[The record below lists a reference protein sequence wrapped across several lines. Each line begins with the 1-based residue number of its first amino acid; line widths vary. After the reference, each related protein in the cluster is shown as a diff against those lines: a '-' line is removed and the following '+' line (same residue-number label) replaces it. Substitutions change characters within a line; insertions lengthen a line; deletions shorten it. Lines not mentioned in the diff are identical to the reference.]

1 MYDPSFTPTPQ
12 PVSWYLTLFYLLTV
26 LSSKIHYNTRYFQI
40 EDKNEELKHIA
51 ESYLC
56 SGGLVP
62 PAERHN
68 SFVLEM
74 FDNAENRYD
83 TLHAYL
89 DTLQPEPAWKRKHQ
103 PVVVNLELKVLA
115 VYVYH
120 LRLEDELEGV
130 FNAVLEGHA
139 LPAKEAVSAEMRNVW
154 RCVVRLREM
163 LRSKKQEFAS
173 IQTMS
178 VNRANTNTIHFVRR
192 SSTTPDSELQ
202 TKMREYSLR
211 IRNSM
216 SLTMSP
222 GSTVVDSG
230 MRRLMTFE
238 GDQGYVSPANLEEV
252 QQHVEPEYVQPAETY
267 EDFLDEFMRK
277 MELLMELDH
286 PLDLETTDGPE
297 ALQNLLQ
304 SASNASLNGTS
315 NASLNGTSNASL
327 NSTAYSTSNASL
339 NGASSE
345 MPKAGEAKKT
355 GEEKGAIP
363 ASVGELIRASITKYL
378 SLYFPASVNDVR
390 YTLEARTENATTLA
404 HTVDDAVVMLKTI
417 EDFPQA
423 ARLFLLG
430 LVHALVNWK
439 SSRAEDSYRRDYFH
453 HTEGCSHTAYTAL
466 KTSWARFGEYLKS
479 LYSKCVINLNWRL
492 GVACLYVLSSMSSA
506 KQPYYS
512 AALQLPRFFAS
523 TITNLSK
530 WYGALTGHFDELLIT
545 PGPFWDK
552 LGEKT
557 IALNSPFFRSVLED
571 FQNRGNYVSS
581 KSNVQG
587 IFPLSLLMLTNT
599 ARLSFVLLL
608 MDQVVDHRVK
618 SQHSAAQNADS
629 LYFWT
634 LGDVTNLFVRQSSQY
649 RAVTRALYAEF
660 FGFLAHEQ
668 EVMTQLTELWHP
680 FAHSLYSQVNVSI
693 NPNACVQVSEE
704 KINKQGSIENDMAVS
719 AGEALLASYLGL
731 VVFVAKTGY
740 SSCLPLADSMPML
753 WRMMYFS
760 PRMQRLTLMLFEI
773 ILASTNLFPILSPHE
788 FVHPLTAPNALLT
801 EPPADDVAARR
812 RFFLVQL
819 LHIASHSDTC
829 VAAIIGERAS
839 CALCCPYDVI
849 FYNWLFD
856 ETLTPAQKTQLLA
869 DFHDDSN
876 HITRCKMHIRA
887 DGHGASYSAM
897 ITAEEAVYTLR
908 AMMKNETWRK
918 EMCDVFVKII
928 LQAEA
933 ALGEEE
939 SGKWAEASASAKS
952 PDSHAYEE
960 RLHQRLPWLVM
971 VTSVLKVMGGLTPR
985 LYTGCRIRMQDS
997 LMESSMESNGLIR
1010 TAWCNSGSGYVINC
1024 DRGMS
1029 EAEVLLDRIDTPMKM
1044 SIYGFDVVD
1053 RLLPPAFGRDFYVA
1067 VIDPLQ
1073 RILLRLPL
1081 AKELMAM
1088 PARSMPF
1095 FNTAA
1100 LSLQPHLL
1108 QNVTLL
1114 LHTVRALHFTILN
1127 IPDLVTS
1134 LQQNLVVALFRLA
1147 VKPVPVNVTFPSST
1161 IRQYVNWFVEYLINT
1176 YPGSPRFLPMEL
1188 QLDSFGEELERQSS
1202 TGLGK
1207 DEVKDNWN
1215 DEKPKVLHDEKR
1227 MKVAKQIAAI
1237 TGYDEDVCYKI
1248 CRSYQDNMDA
1258 AINYMMESKKSFIH
1272 SLADDSSHITPMGSQ
1287 IDDNSVLIDLETS
1300 IRKPL
1305 LTSSDS
1311 RGKLSDTMLSTLVPP
1326 FSRLQCVTE
1335 VKTDGMARSTSLYG
1349 VISCI
1354 SQQELIYAPV
1364 SPIGVITAISN
1375 GKVRLSVLNMETGL
1389 VEDML
1394 VDETQVSVQKYR
1406 ILFHLDDVHHLR
1418 GIVGRLTEVLL
1429 QLYTRE
1435 MVIGS
1440 LYLMQARR
1448 DVIDAWQLNS
1458 YDVVRL
1464 TKFTY
1469 LSYMQSLQ
1477 VAPSAHETASQP
1489 SCLFKLLQL
1498 AIKQI
1503 ISTSSRANTLIQA
1516 FMDGT
1521 WDDTDNNKVT
1531 LYVPPE
1537 EERSLPQ
1544 LKIHSRQLALSSI
1557 SLGSQQQDNSV
1568 YISSLH
1574 PSFPKT
1580 KYSDR
1585 VTIPGAAGLR
1595 ILFDPRCYLDPEK
1608 ASLTFFQDDQLT
1620 QVIARFSGNAELFC
1634 PFTIRGNTVRFM
1646 YESDM
1651 NESKQWGYGFLIQPF
1666 ENVNWNNDG
1675 DVLSTRCF
1683 DWNCFAYNLLIDISK
1698 EYDFKEDDFFNRTF
1712 NNLILYLR
1720 TSGVPFKARVVE
1732 LLMRVIHSHNIHLAT
1747 HPDVSGMLHAVLSYC
1762 EHIDQNTIVPSQL
1775 PLLLDFLMT
1784 YTLHDRILQVI
1795 RPAAPEEALSAFD
1808 AKTPELED
1816 NLFNHLM
1823 CVHLLVRCIYY
1834 RSQLPQDLCRG
1845 VIEKLGTLWTPEQ
1858 YAECMHSQSLF
1869 TSALDNELI
1878 QCFSQH
1884 AIKTNQSLITADL
1897 RAFALNE
1904 EDQAR
1909 YYNLAE
1915 IDAQSLRYRLALFQ
1929 YFNMHLQRCIN
1940 LVELLN
1946 TGNNTVKSVGTLIT
1960 LLSNYIFPV
1969 VKEDVLEILIKQTEY
1984 CGPGAYPII
1993 ELDNRKVF
2001 TELEKDDDF
2010 DGDVHS
2016 IMNSQCM
2023 FAQLYRQMKHVNCD
2037 VLRAKLDSKDRV
2049 IAIKYKGEQGLD
2061 WGGLYRDTIERW

>member
-62 PAERHN
+62 PAERRD
-68 SFVLEM
+68 SFILEV
-74 FDNAENRYD
+74 FDNTANRFD
-83 TLHAYL
+83 ALHAYL
-89 DTLQPEPAWKRKHQ
+89 DALQPEPAWKRKHQ

-120 LRLEDELEGV
+120 MRLEAELEAV
-130 FNAVLEGHA
+130 FKAVAAGGA
-139 LPAKEAVSAEMRNVW
+139 APAKEAVSAELRGVW
-154 RCVVRLREM
+154 RSVVRMREM
-163 LRSKKQEFAS
+163 LRGKKQEFAS
-173 IQTMS
+173 LQTLS

-192 SSTTPDSELQ
+192 ASTTPDSELQ
-202 TKMREYSLR
+202 TRMKEYSLR
-211 IRNSM
+211 VRNSM
-216 SLTMSP
+216 VLTANA

-238 GDQGYVSPANLEEV
+238 GEQGDMSPSKLEDV

-277 MELLMELDH
+277 LELLLELDH
-286 PLDLETTDGPE
+286 PLDVEGTEGRD
-297 ALQNLLQ
+297 ALQALQ
-304 SASNASLNGTS
+304 
-315 NASLNGTSNASL
+315 
-327 NSTAYSTSNASL
+327 
-339 NGASSE
+339 GASSE
-345 MPKAGEAKKT
+345 DSESSSGASEPSSGATNVESGALGETKKA

-363 ASVGELIRASITKYL
+363 ASVGELVTASITKYL
-378 SLYFPASVNDVR
+378 TLYFPASVNDVR
-390 YTLEARTENATTLA
+390 HTLEARTENATTLA

-430 LVHALVNWK
+430 LAHALVNWK

-453 HTEGCSHTAYTAL
+453 HTEGCSHAACRAL

-479 LYSKCVINLNWRL
+479 LFSKCVINLNWRL
-492 GVACLYVLSSMSSA
+492 GVACLYMLSSMSSA

-512 AALQLPRFFAS
+512 AALQLPHFFAS

-545 PGPFWDK
+545 PGPLWDK

-581 KSNVQG
+581 KSSVQG

-608 MDQVVDHRVK
+608 LDQVVDHRVK
-618 SQHSAAQNADS
+618 SLHSAAQNADS

-634 LGDVTNLFVRQSSQY
+634 LGDMTNLFVRQSPQY
-649 RAVTRALYAEF
+649 RAVTRALYGEF
-660 FGFLAHEQ
+660 FRFLQHEQ

-693 NPNACVQVSEE
+693 NPTACVQVSEE
-704 KINKQGSIENDMAVS
+704 KINRQGSIENDMAVS

-740 SSCLPLADSMPML
+740 GGCLPLADSVPLL

-760 PRMQRLTLMLFEI
+760 PRMQRLTLMLFQVL
-773 ILASTNLFPILSPHE
+773 LASTSLFPVLSPHA
-788 FVHPLTAPNALLT
+788 FLHPLAAPNALLA
-801 EPPADDVAARR
+801 EPPLEDLAARR

-819 LHIASHSDTC
+819 LHLASHSDTC
-829 VAAIIGERAS
+829 VAAIVSERAS

-849 FYNWLFD
+849 CYNWLFD
-856 ETLTPAQKTQLLA
+856 ETLPPARKAQLLA
-869 DFHDDSN
+869 EFHEDSN

-897 ITAEEAVYTLR
+897 ITAEEAVYALR
-908 AMMKNETWRK
+908 AMMKNAGWRV
-918 EMCDVFVKII
+918 EMCAVFAKVIG
-928 LQAEA
+928 LAEA
-933 ALGEEE
+933 ALGEETE
-939 SGKWAEASASAKS
+939 SGLWAEASATAKGA
-952 PDSHAYEE
+952 DSQAYEE
-960 RLHQRLPWLVM
+960 RLHGRLPWLVLA
-971 VTSVLKVMGGLTPR
+971 TSVLKVMGGLTPR
-985 LYTGCRIRMQDS
+985 LYTGCRIRMQDA
-997 LMESSMESNGLIR
+997 LLESSTESSGLIR
-1010 TAWCNSGSGYVINC
+1010 AAWRNSGNGYVISC

-1029 EAEVLLDRIDTPMKM
+1029 EAEVLLDRIDTPMKI
-1044 SIYGFDVVD
+1044 SIYAFDVID
-1053 RLLPPAFGRDFYVA
+1053 RLLPPAFGRDFYAA
-1067 VIDPLQ
+1067 VIGPLQ

-1114 LHTVRALHFTILN
+1114 LQTVRALHFAILN
-1127 IPDLVTS
+1127 LPDLVTS
-1134 LQQNLVVALFRLA
+1134 LQPSLVVALFRLA
-1147 VKPVPVNVTFPSST
+1147 VKPVPVNVTFSSST

-1188 QLDSFGEELERQSS
+1188 QLDSFGEELERQAGAGFS

-1207 DEVKDNWN
+1207 DEVKDSWN

-1227 MKVAKQIAAI
+1227 MKVAKTIAAI

-1248 CRSYQDNMDA
+1248 YRSFQDNMDA
-1258 AINYMMESKKSFIH
+1258 AVNYMMESKKSFIH

-1287 IDDNSVLIDLETS
+1287 IDDNSVLNDLETS

-1305 LTSSDS
+1305 LASADT
-1311 RGKLSDTMLSTLVPP
+1311 RGKLSDSVLSTLVPP

-1335 VKTDGMARSTSLYG
+1335 VKTDGVARSSSLYG

-1354 SQQELIYAPV
+1354 SRQELIYAPV

-1375 GKVRLSVLNMETGL
+1375 GKVRLSVLNVETGL

-1429 QLYTRE
+1429 QLYVRE
-1435 MVIGS
+1435 MVIGA
-1440 LYLMQARR
+1440 LYLMQERS
-1448 DVIDAWQLNS
+1448 DVIAAWQLNS

-1477 VAPSAHETASQP
+1477 TAPSAHEPASQP

-1503 ISTSSRANTLIQA
+1503 ISTSSRAFALIQA

-1537 EERSLPQ
+1537 EERAPQ
-1544 LKIHSRQLALSSI
+1544 QAELRQLGLSSI
-1557 SLGSQQQDNSV
+1557 SLGNQQQDNSV

-1608 ASLTFFQDDQLT
+1608 AALTFFQDDQLT
-1620 QVIARFSGNAELFC
+1620 QVIARFSGSAELFC

-1651 NESKQWGYGFLIQPF
+1651 SESKQWGYGFLIQPF

-1683 DWNCFAYNLLIDISK
+1683 DWNCFAYDLLIDISK

-1732 LLMRVIHSHNIHLAT
+1732 LLMRIIHSHNIHLAT
-1747 HPDVSGMLHAVLSYC
+1747 HPDVSGMLNAVLSYC

-1795 RPAAPEEALSAFD
+1795 RPAAPEAAPPAFD
-1808 AKTPELED
+1808 AKTPALED
-1816 NLFNHLM
+1816 SLFNHLM
-1823 CVHLLVRCIYY
+1823 IVHLLVRCIYY

-1845 VIEKLGTLWTPEQ
+1845 VVEKLGAPWTAEQ
-1858 YAECMHSQSLF
+1858 YAACMRSQALL
-1869 TSALDNELI
+1869 TPALDDELI

-1897 RAFALNE
+1897 GAFALNE

-1915 IDAQSLRYRLALFQ
+1915 IDAPALRYRLALFQ
-1929 YFNMHLQRCIN
+1929 FFNAHLQRCIN

-1946 TGNNTVKSVGTLIT
+1946 TGNNTVKSVGTLVT
-1960 LLSNYIFPV
+1960 LLSYYIFPV

-1984 CGPGAYPII
+1984 CGPGAYPVI

-2016 IMNSQCM
+2016 VMNSQCM
-2023 FAQLYRQMKHVNCD
+2023 FAQLYRQMKHISCD

-2061 WGGLYRDTIERW
+2061 WGGLYRDTIERWWVSR